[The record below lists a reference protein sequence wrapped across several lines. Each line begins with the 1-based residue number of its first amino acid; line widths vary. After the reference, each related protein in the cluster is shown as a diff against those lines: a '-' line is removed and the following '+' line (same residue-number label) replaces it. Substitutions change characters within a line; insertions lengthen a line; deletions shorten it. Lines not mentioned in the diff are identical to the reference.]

1 MKPMRVAVLDDYHR
15 VFDAD
20 PAIQRLRR
28 RVPVDVYT
36 ERLALERIRQYPI
49 LIAMRERTRFDAAFF
64 AAMPEL
70 ELISQTG
77 NHAYHVDM
85 AAATK
90 AGVLVGMASSDV
102 KAMGAIARSTL
113 ELTFGLMI
121 AVMRRIPQTDAAM
134 HRGEWPSFA
143 GRTLA
148 GKKLGILGLGRI
160 GREVAAVARAFG
172 MQVLAWGPTLDAA
185 RAERSNV
192 TFMELDALLEAAD
205 IVTVQLRLSEQ
216 SRGLLNEARL
226 RRIGPQGVLINTAR
240 GAIVDEKALARVL
253 AEGALGAAGIDVF
266 EEEPLPAGSPL
277 RRLGNVVLT
286 SHLGWP
292 ADLTYAT
299 FAQAAVG
306 IVEAYLDGKY
316 TSAVNPDALQHRR
329 ERS

>member
-1 MKPMRVAVLDDYHR
+1 
-15 VFDAD
+15 
-20 PAIQRLRR
+20 
-28 RVPVDVYT
+28 
-36 ERLALERIRQYPI
+36 
-49 LIAMRERTRFDAAFF
+49 
-64 AAMPEL
+64 
-70 ELISQTG
+70 
-77 NHAYHVDM
+77 
-85 AAATK
+85 
-90 AGVLVGMASSDV
+90 
-102 KAMGAIARSTL
+102 
-113 ELTFGLMI
+113 
-121 AVMRRIPQTDAAM
+121 M

-185 RAERSNV
+185 RAERSQV
-192 TFMELDALLEAAD
+192 KFMELEALLEEAD

-226 RRIGPQGVLINTAR
+226 RRIGPKGVLINTAR

-266 EEEPLPAGSPL
+266 EEEPLSAGSPL
-277 RRLGNVVLT
+277 RRLDNVVLT

-316 TSAVNPDALQHRR
+316 TSAVNPDALQHRKG
-329 ERS
+329 RS